1 MGVKLDVEI
10 GGNAA
15 GFATALNKAKA
26 DAKTFAGD
34 VSGGVFKNFNTGFAG
49 VVTGLKYGLIGAIV
63 GIPALLASKFSE
75 LQDRAKAVK
84 IGTIRTGL
92 DVDQFQRVQNTTESV
107 GLDSSSAA
115 HAIDHIA
122 KAQQELKSGSLDA
135 TRQTDK
141 LAAAF
146 AALGV
151 NVSEIERLSPQQL
164 FFRIASAM
172 QDAAAAGKLTG
183 EQLAAMKEVLGK
195 SGPELIP
202 AFAKGFEGN
211 IKDTSNLS
219 GEEVT
224 KLVNDAKALDGV
236 KGAWAAFGKRWAD
249 FAGFY
254 MGGGKSA
261 LGWLFNANPG
271 GKLSGETGI
280 ELSPEAIA
288 GRERLTA
295 TEQSKRTAAA
305 EAADKALA
313 DKKFAEEAKKIEAEI
328 AAEKLKQGT
337 PEERRLALLGDI
349 AKHEQ
354 EIADIRMYQEAGA
367 FSETEARKRID
378 LEELEILKR
387 RGALK
392 ELERNADKKD
402 ADRWTRIGLIDRR
415 TPLPPVQRQTV
426 AQQVAAVGLNVKRLE
441 AERDQLQQA
450 QQDVANEDPRRD
462 TNRNE
467 RLDRTTQ
474 RLERV
479 EALLRDARRR
489 FPSTRNETDPEF
501 IGPARPEPELPPLL
515 SPAAPGIL
523 PPIQMIFPGS
533 TLTLPGVNAPPLG
546 SNAVAPVG
554 STAMVPS
561 AGNPESERQMLTQLQ
576 EANASL
582 RESQASMRRLV
593 DALA

>member
-10 GGNAA
+10 GGNTA

-63 GIPALLASKFSE
+63 GIPALLSAKFGE

-107 GLDSSSAA
+107 GLDSGSAA

-183 EQLAAMKEVLGK
+183 EQLAAMREILGK
-195 SGPELIP
+195 GGTELIP
-202 AFAKGFEGN
+202 AFAKGFDGSVKNTADLTE
-211 IKDTSNLS
+211 
-219 GEEVT
+219 EEVAR
-224 KLVNDAKALDGV
+224 LVKASKSLDGV
-236 KGAWAAFGKRWAD
+236 KGIWAEFVKGASTL
-249 FAGFY
+249 
-254 MGGGKSA
+254 GGSA
-261 LGWLFNANPG
+261 ISEFLPWLFNAMPG

-280 ELSPEAIA
+280 TLSPEAVA

-295 TEQSKRTAAA
+295 TEQAKRTEAA

-328 AAEKLKQGT
+328 TAEKLKQGT

-354 EIADIRMYQEAGA
+354 EIADIRAYQEAGA

-378 LEELEILKR
+378 LEELEILKH

-415 TPLPPVQRQTV
+415 TPLPGASSVKPPAPNGFEIPGIRIGN
-426 AQQVAAVGLNVKRLE
+426 QQPEGQGFGTDNFVGPLE
-441 AERDQLQQA
+441 ELGSLIDRM
-450 QQDVANEDPRRD
+450 
-462 TNRNE
+462 NRGFSE
-467 RLDRTTQ
+467 SEPT
-474 RLERV
+474 
-479 EALLRDARRR
+479 
-489 FPSTRNETDPEF
+489 SSF
-501 IGPARPEPELPPLL
+501 IGPPAEPLNSVYERAQQEAVENARREDDRRREADAVIRTMT
-515 SPAAPGIL
+515 S
-523 PPIQMIFPGS
+523 
-533 TLTLPGVNAPPLG
+533 PLG